1 MSAIALFFP
10 TMRIGVGDCDFLAHC
25 RSERKR
31 ISLAAGSDVEV
42 LHLCSHATSDL
53 FSQNLP
59 MCLNIKSS
67 TTYYITIHPRTNP
80 TNSRLFIVNLPFGF
94 V

>member
-10 TMRIGVGDCDFLAHC
+10 TMRIGVGDCDFLSHC
-25 RSERKR
+25 QSDRKR

-53 FSQNLP
+53 FSQNLR
-59 MCLNIKSS
+59 MFLNDKYPTKYSS
-67 TTYYITIHPRTNP
+67 TSHPRTNP
-80 TNSRLFIVNLPFGF
+80 ANSILFIVSLTFGF